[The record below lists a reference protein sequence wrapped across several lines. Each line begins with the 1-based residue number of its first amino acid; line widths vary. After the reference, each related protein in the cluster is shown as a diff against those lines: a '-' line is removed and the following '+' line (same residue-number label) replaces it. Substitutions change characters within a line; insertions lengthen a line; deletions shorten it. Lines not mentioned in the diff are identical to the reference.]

1 MGAKFV
7 TFPKFQ
13 TSASQ
18 TETLFPLSSPPPSVS
33 PFILRG
39 RENALSASR
48 ETPASS
54 VLHPIAAN
62 PPLPSSITPE
72 LVPDVIVQ
80 RNHNRNALKDL
91 AAEAEAEL
99 PPRHRCRRVSYQ
111 NHFDHAV
118 LRLTAAAPLSQPST
132 APELFPLRRHSTSQ
146 ICFPA
151 ADRRPPHHTQQLGH
165 GFVQGSTVL
174 HNFSFP
180 ANHKKIVGKTEGG
193 HSTASRKR
201 YSSSLIRANLTS
213 PLTPYSSHERN

>member
-1 MGAKFV
+1 VGAK
-7 TFPKFQ
+7 TPSPPAAKPQ
-13 TSASQ
+13 
-18 TETLFPLSSPPPSVS
+18 PPPSS
-33 PFILRG
+33 TP
-39 RENALSASR
+39 SR
-48 ETPASS
+48 
-54 VLHPIAAN
+54 PIHRR
-62 PPLPSSITPE
+62 PPPSRRSRY
-72 LVPDVIVQ
+72 PDVVVQ
-80 RNHNRNALKDL
+80 RNRNRNALKDL

-99 PPRHRCRRVSYQ
+99 PPRRRRRRAPYQ

-132 APELFPLRRHSTSQ
+132 APELFPLRRRSPPR

-180 ANHKKIVGKTEGG
+180 VNHKKIVGKTEGG

-201 YSSSLIRANLTS
+201 YSSSLIHANLMS
-213 PLTPYSSHERN
+213 LLTPYSSHERN